1 MKPRILI
8 PLLLLAAILPYLT
21 ACGNEDDGPVVAKY
35 LDIARRLPTYY
46 KLSSDNDLIPISTG
60 QEGDEVLLL
69 NSTDEVRSYI
79 GDDFLQAYP
88 NYLSVDFNRYSLVVK
103 TSYKFPYVINTSES
117 EFSIIYNPYRQ
128 CWQLSETVYS
138 TKTLEDNYYV
148 ERIALVV
155 DKLESGA
162 AITYVCEKRTPQDD
176 NASGQ

>member
-69 NSTDEVRSYI
+69 NSTDEVRSHIFDRYY
-79 GDDFLQAYP
+79 QADP
-88 NYLSVDFNRYSLVVK
+88 AHTRREGQGLCPSPTWN
-103 TSYKFPYVINTSES
+103 
-117 EFSIIYNPYRQ
+117 
-128 CWQLSETVYS
+128 
-138 TKTLEDNYYV
+138 
-148 ERIALVV
+148 AL
-155 DKLESGA
+155 LW
-162 AITYVCEKRTPQDD
+162 
-176 NASGQ
+176 